1 MSFSASTCLRYTGL
15 PPLGATINI
24 YSDSDS
30 YATIIATVPTSDITG
45 GNCPYN
51 LLLPD
56 GTTTIKLVDPTSGCH
71 SNVSILDNNLCL
83 TCDLNFDFYSGATVG
98 RIVVGDISGSCQ
110 PSIAS
115 YIVNWYGPGSG
126 STNVA
131 FKSGKGSAFTGYQF
145 THPLTGSS
153 AIFAEEGI
161 YTPVIDKILIDNIPF
176 SQTGGTGYVRA
187 DLECFGAIP
196 VTIEGYTCDNG
207 GTTSD
212 LPQYEHRVLFAGA
225 SSGAVSPPLSATFNL
240 SANTNYFAWK
250 FQGNTVPD
258 KLKLTLIGSAYSD
271 PIILE
276 YWDIGNIG
284 VDSFSSTNLP
294 YSANTTGYV
303 NKVTVLTG
311 LTINLGDK
319 IIMEVTPNSVNPQTN
334 WDMYF
339 TCLETF
345 NCDYPPLA
353 KTPYLISGSTILAT
367 DNGCDRTTI
376 GYKVTGTT
384 TTELEN
390 TDFYE
395 YMMGSYNS
403 GTYPY
408 QIYSADGF
416 INQNSGSLHWGQT
429 ECNTNWTPTYYPP
442 TCSVANSN
450 TITYKKYVS
459 GGTGVLDFTF
469 SSLSDLQHYYSGYQ
483 TALSYSGTPT
493 DNTNIQYYRYMMV
506 SIPSN
511 TGTTNCGDGT
521 TTINFAAHFSSI
533 VTTGGTAGSYFM
545 RMTMPTIA
553 NNMSFTSCEYGCS
566 GGTLSIV
573 NTVNVAS
580 TGTSYN
586 YTGTTNTGSKYVK
599 PFNVLAVSGPNI
611 NPPVTASTQIGY
623 LRVYNTM
630 LFTIPVSGT
639 SSPYTLLSGLSGNSC
654 TNMVDNFY
662 NISPNSLTG
671 VWYSYAYYYYVE
683 LTNSL
688 VPTAFRMYASP
699 ISANGEPNTLVGS
712 KILIYVYDGSTVT
725 FSDPSYIV

>member
-98 RIVVGDISGSCQ
+98 RIVVGGVTGSCQ
-110 PSIAS
+110 PSISS
-115 YIVNWYGPGSG
+115 YIVNWYGPGPG

-153 AIFAEEGI
+153 AIFAEEGV

-187 DLECFGAIP
+187 DLECFDAIP
-196 VTIEGYTCDNG
+196 VTIEGFTCDNG

-276 YWDIGNIG
+276 YWEIGSIG

-345 NCDYPPLA
+345 NCEYPPLA

-416 INQNSGSLHWGQT
+416 INQTSGSLHWGQT

-459 GGTGVLDFTF
+459 GGTGMLDFTF
-469 SSLSDLQHYYSGYQ
+469 SSLSDLQHYYNNYKV
-483 TALSYSGTPT
+483 ALSYSGTPT

-506 SIPSN
+506 SVPSN

-521 TTINFAAHFSSI
+521 TTRSFVAHFSSI

-566 GGTLSIV
+566 GATIGIV
-573 NTVNVAS
+573 NSVNQAS

-586 YTGTTNTGSKYVK
+586 YTGTTNTGAKYVT

-611 NPPVTASTQIGY
+611 IPPVTASTQIGY

-639 SSPYTLLSGLSGNSC
+639 SSPYTLLPGLSGNSC
-654 TNMVDNFY
+654 SNMVDNFF
-662 NISPNSLTG
+662 NIAPNSLTST
-671 VWYSYAYYYYVE
+671 WYSYAYYYYVE
-683 LTNSL
+683 LTNPL

-712 KILIYVYDGSTVT
+712 KILIYVYDGSTVV
-725 FSDPSYIV
+725 FFDPAYII